1 MKDEMQNLTDLIGA
15 LAEDIETIKA
25 KLNEKDASD
34 KDEAVKRLAVKL
46 EPIVRFAGG
55 KAIDHINDIFNSEE
69 TIAAYRKS
77 LGDEVI
83 VNLQANMEANEK
95 DMRKRGIP
103 SLTELLTNI
112 RKMLAEHIEESR
124 QNPGNGQQNQRQTN
138 GLPRFPKCK
147 AISKRIKSLWHKI
160 PDGWYKNPYAW
171 TGIGATLVFVTLFV
185 VSWMQWHRY
194 REENVQLKITADKYR
209 VATSIVQKLHPSLA
223 VTVGAFE
230 ELTEKVGA
238 DSTLAVFCR
247 QVEKVRNNE
256 TNSKQENSK

>member
-15 LAEDIETIKA
+15 LAEDIEAIKT
-25 KLNEKDASD
+25 KLDEKDASD
-34 KDEAVKRLAVKL
+34 KDEAVKRLTTKL

-55 KAIDHINDIFNSEE
+55 KAIDNINAIFRNEE

-83 VNLQANMEANEK
+83 ASLQANMEVNEK
-95 DMRKRGIP
+95 DMRNRGIP

-124 QNPGNGQQNQRQTN
+124 QKPENGQQNQRQTN

-147 AISKRIKSLWHKI
+147 TISKRIKSLWHKI

-171 TGIGATLVFVTLFV
+171 TGIGAA
-185 VSWMQWHRY
+185 M
-194 REENVQLKITADKYR
+194 DKHR
-209 VATSIVQKLHPSLA
+209 VAISIVRELHPSLA
-223 VTVGAFE
+223 VTVGAYE
-230 ELTEKVGA
+230 ELTEQVGA
-238 DSTLAVFCR
+238 DSTLAVFRR

-256 TNSKQENSK
+256 TNSKQ